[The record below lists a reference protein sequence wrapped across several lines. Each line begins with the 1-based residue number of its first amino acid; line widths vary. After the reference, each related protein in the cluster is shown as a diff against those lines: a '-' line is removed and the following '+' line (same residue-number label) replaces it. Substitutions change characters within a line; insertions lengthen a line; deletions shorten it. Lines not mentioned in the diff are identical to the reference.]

1 MDENNYTMFSQLT
14 NLNENI
20 LESDNFVDDFDWS
33 KDLEK
38 YLKFAEEQQN
48 IQRSSTFNQPR
59 PILSPSTTAKTD
71 CVEDDFDVDSF
82 FIQENIEETE
92 VQRIL
97 QDSSSEINKFI
108 DDNKARATKRKTNT
122 DLRQWY
128 RFCESI
134 GERRKMEDIPPEE
147 LNVILCHY
155 LMKVKK
161 HNGDEYEP
169 DTLKSHLA
177 SFDRYLQDLGLSK
190 EYSLFSN
197 PVFHKVNE
205 VLAKKRRQLRQMGKG
220 LKPNKADM
228 LTKEEIELLWNSG
241 QLGSHN
247 PRSLLNTVW
256 FHFCSLFGWRGR
268 DEHSKLKFGDVSL
281 KKEATSERLEFLEWS
296 VEKGSKTR
304 TGESTAVRQFNPKI
318 YATNDKR
325 CPVKHFKAYL
335 QHRPVEMCTD
345 DAPFYLAC
353 IINPQSN
360 VWYKRQAMGPSTLG
374 SIMKNMASEAKIPK
388 KRITN
393 HSVRKTSISTLK
405 HSNFDPLNIAQL
417 SGHRNL
423 KSLDDYSSASD
434 EQQKAMSFAIS
445 NRLHGKH
452 KVQQFTEAPPPP
464 PVPAPSHSLSSC
476 SSVLQDIS
484 NKPTIP
490 SFKPTAKCTATNLS
504 AMFENPIFHNC
515 VFNLGTSSNCS
526 PRNVDKAGKIP
537 MPRKRRYVIY
547 DSDED

>member
-1 MDENNYTMFSQLT
+1 
-14 NLNENI
+14 
-20 LESDNFVDDFDWS
+20 
-33 KDLEK
+33 
-38 YLKFAEEQQN
+38 
-48 IQRSSTFNQPR
+48 
-59 PILSPSTTAKTD
+59 
-71 CVEDDFDVDSF
+71 
-82 FIQENIEETE
+82 
-92 VQRIL
+92 
-97 QDSSSEINKFI
+97 
-108 DDNKARATKRKTNT
+108 
-122 DLRQWY
+122 
-128 RFCESI
+128 
-134 GERRKMEDIPPEE
+134 MEDIPPEE

-228 LTKEEIELLWNSG
+228 LTEEEIELLWNSG

-247 PRSLLNTVW
+247 PRFLLNTVW

-281 KKEATSERLEFLEWS
+281 KKEATGERLEFLEWS

-335 QHRPVEMCTD
+335 QHRPIEMCTD

-360 VWYKRQAMGPSTLG
+360 VWYKRQAMGPNTLG
-374 SIMKNMASEAKIPK
+374 SIMKNMASEAKIPN

-393 HSVRKTSISTLK
+393 HSARKTSISTLK

-464 PVPAPSHSLSSC
+464 PVPAPSRSLSSC

-490 SFKPTAKCTATNLS
+490 SFKPTAKCTATNLP
-504 AMFENPIFHNC
+504 AMFENPVFHNC

-526 PRNVDKAGKIP
+526 PRNVDKAGKSP
-537 MPRKRRYVIY
+537 LPRKRRYVIY

>member
-1 MDENNYTMFSQLT
+1 MFSQLT

-20 LESDNFVDDFDWS
+20 LESDNFLDDFDWS

-71 CVEDDFDVDSF
+71 CVEDDFDVDSL

-92 VQRIL
+92 VQRIV

-155 LMKVKK
+155 LMKVA
-161 HNGDEYEP
+161 N
-169 DTLKSHLA
+169 
-177 SFDRYLQDLGLSK
+177 
-190 EYSLFSN
+190 
-197 PVFHKVNE
+197 
-205 VLAKKRRQLRQMGKG
+205 
-220 LKPNKADM
+220 
-228 LTKEEIELLWNSG
+228 
-241 QLGSHN
+241 
-247 PRSLLNTVW
+247 
-256 FHFCSLFGWRGR
+256 CSLFGWRGQ

-281 KKEATSERLEFLEWS
+281 KREATGERLEFLEWS

-325 CPVKHFKAYL
+325 CLVKHFKAYL

-353 IINPQSN
+353 IINPKSN
-360 VWYKRQAMGPSTLG
+360 VWYKRQAMAPSTLG
-374 SIMKNMASEAKIPK
+374 SIMKNMASEAKIPN
-388 KRITN
+388 KRIT
-393 HSVRKTSISTLK
+393 
-405 HSNFDPLNIAQL
+405 
-417 SGHRNL
+417 
-423 KSLDDYSSASD
+423 KSLN
-434 EQQKAMSFAIS
+434 EENVNF
-445 NRLHGKH
+445 H
-452 KVQQFTEAPPPP
+452 TETFQ
-464 PVPAPSHSLSSC
+464 L
-476 SSVLQDIS
+476 
-484 NKPTIP
+484 
-490 SFKPTAKCTATNLS
+490 
-504 AMFENPIFHNC
+504 
-515 VFNLGTSSNCS
+515 
-526 PRNVDKAGKIP
+526 
-537 MPRKRRYVIY
+537 
-547 DSDED
+547 